1 MKLPQPSPEA
11 LAQSGQLVDRLR
23 SLIEAQGGWISFATY
38 MAEALYTPGLGYYS
52 GGAHKFGPGG
62 DFITAPE
69 LTPLFGQALAS
80 QVQQIMGLSAPH
92 VIEAGAGT
100 GLLAADLLLELELRG
115 ALPESYAILEVSG
128 ELRERQFD
136 TLAAKVPHLASRV
149 QWLDGLPERF
159 SGALVANEVLDVM
172 PVHLIAW
179 RPEGIF
185 ERGVALGDE
194 GRFVWADQ
202 PAAGKVAEAAVALDL
217 PLPEEGEYVSEL
229 HLAGRAWVA
238 EWAARLDQG
247 AMLLVDYGYPRAE
260 YYLPSRS
267 TGTLLCYFRHHA
279 HGDPFVWPGLND
291 ITAFVDFTAIAEAGF
306 EAGLDVL
313 GYTDQANLLF
323 NCGVLDCLARRAP
336 EESTDYIRAAKALQ
350 RLTGPH
356 EMGELFKVIALAR
369 GISQPLIGFL
379 RGDRLH
385 AL

>member
-11 LAQSGQLVDRLR
+11 LAQSGHLVDHLR
-23 SLIEAQGGWISFATY
+23 SLIDSQGGWISFATY

-80 QVQQIMGLSAPH
+80 QVQQIMDLSAPQ

-100 GLLAADLLLELELRG
+100 GLLAADLLLELERRG
-115 ALPESYAILEVSG
+115 ALPERYAILEVSG
-128 ELRERQFD
+128 EPRERQFD

-149 QWLDGLPERF
+149 HWLDGLPERF

-194 GRFVWADQ
+194 GNFVWADQ
-202 PAAGKVAEAAVALDL
+202 PATGKVAEAAAALGL
-217 PLPEEGEYVSEL
+217 ALPEEGEYVSEL
-229 HLAGRAWVA
+229 NLAGRAWVA

-279 HGDPFVWPGLND
+279 HGDPFLWPGLND

-306 EAGLDVL
+306 DAGLDVL

-323 NCGVLDCLARRAP
+323 NCGVLECLARRAP
-336 EESTDYIRAAKALQ
+336 EEGADYIRAAKALQ

-356 EMGELFKVIALAR
+356 EMGELFKVIALGR